1 MPHPMTDETPGPAG
15 REQISQLLKAWAG
28 QDPAARDALVPIV
41 YDELH
46 RLAHH
51 DMRTERAG
59 HTLQT
64 TALVNEAYLRLVDV
78 DRMEWRDRAHFFG
91 MAATMMRRI
100 LVDHARAHA
109 RDKRGGGVVMTSL
122 DEDVAAPS
130 REVDVVALD
139 DALQRLAE
147 IDERQAR
154 LVELRYFAGL
164 TIEEAAEALG
174 ISASTLKRE
183 WAIAKAWLYR
193 ELHDR

>member
-1 MPHPMTDETPGPAG
+1 MADDTPSPAA
-15 REQISQLLKAWAG
+15 REHISRLLQAWTRE
-28 QDPAARDALVPIV
+28 DPSARDALVPIV

-51 DMRTERAG
+51 YMRGERAG

-64 TALVNEAYLRLVDV
+64 TALVNEAYLRLADI
-78 DRMEWRDRAHFFG
+78 EQLHWTDRAHFFA

-122 DEDVAAPS
+122 DADLAAPA
-130 REVDVVALD
+130 RDIDVIALD
-139 DALQRLAE
+139 EALERLAK
-147 IDERQAR
+147 IDPRQAR

-164 TIEEAAEALG
+164 TIDEAAEALR
-174 ISASTLKRE
+174 ISPGTLKRE
-183 WAIAKAWLYR
+183 WVIAKAWLFR
-193 ELHDR
+193 ELQGR

>member
-1 MPHPMTDETPGPAG
+1 MTDDTPRPPA
-15 REQISQLLKAWAG
+15 REQISQLLQAWAA

-51 DMRTERAG
+51 YMRTERAG

-78 DRMEWRDRAHFFG
+78 ERLEWRDRAHFFA

-100 LVDHARAHA
+100 LVDHARGHA
-109 RDKRGGGVVMTSL
+109 RDKRGGGVIMTSL
-122 DEDVAAPS
+122 KDDVAAAAPD
-130 REVDVVALD
+130 VDVLALD
-139 DALQRLAE
+139 AALEKLGQ

-164 TIEEAAEALG
+164 TIEEAAAALQ
-174 ISASTLKRE
+174 ISTGTVKRE
-183 WAIAKAWLYR
+183 WVIAKAWLYR
-193 ELHDR
+193 ELHGR

>member
-1 MPHPMTDETPGPAG
+1 MTEDRAGLPA
-15 REQISQLLKAWAG
+15 REQISQLLQAWAG
-28 QDPAARDALVPIV
+28 PDPAARDALVPIV
-41 YDELH
+41 YAELH

-51 DMRTERAG
+51 YMRSERVG

-78 DRMEWRDRAHFFG
+78 PRMQWQDRAHFFA

-100 LVDHARAHA
+100 LVDHARGHA
-109 RDKRGGGVVMTSL
+109 RGKRGGGLVMTSL
-122 DEDVAAPS
+122 DDNLAAPAPD
-130 REVDVVALD
+130 VDMIALD
-139 DALQRLAE
+139 EALERLGR

-164 TIEEAAEALG
+164 TIEEAAAALG
-174 ISASTLKRE
+174 ISSGTVKRE

-193 ELHDR
+193 ELHAR

>member
-1 MPHPMTDETPGPAG
+1 MTDQTPAPPA
-15 REQISQLLKAWAG
+15 REQISQLLEAWAG
-28 QDPAARDALVPIV
+28 KDPEARDALVPIV
-41 YDELH
+41 YGELH

-51 DMRTERAG
+51 YMRTERAG

-78 DRMEWRDRAHFFG
+78 DRVQWRDRAHFFA

-100 LVDHARAHA
+100 LVDHARGHA

-122 DEDVAAPS
+122 DENLAAPS
-130 REVDVVALD
+130 RAVDVIALD
-139 DALQRLAE
+139 EALERLGR

-174 ISASTLKRE
+174 ISAGTLKRE

-193 ELHDR
+193 ELQDR

>member
-1 MPHPMTDETPGPAG
+1 MTDDTPGPLA
-15 REQISQLLKAWAG
+15 REQISQLLQALAG
-28 QDPAARDALVPIV
+28 QDGAARDALVPIV

-51 DMRTERAG
+51 YMRTERAG

-78 DRMEWRDRAHFFG
+78 ERLEWRDRAHFFA

-100 LVDHARAHA
+100 LVDHARGHA
-109 RDKRGGGVVMTSL
+109 RDKRGGGVIMTSL
-122 DEDVAAPS
+122 DENVAAAAPD
-130 REVDVVALD
+130 VDVLALD
-139 DALQRLAE
+139 AALEKLGQ

-164 TIEEAAEALG
+164 TIEEAAAALQ
-174 ISASTLKRE
+174 ISTGTVKRE
-183 WAIAKAWLYR
+183 WVIAKAWLYR
-193 ELHDR
+193 ELHGR

>member
-1 MPHPMTDETPGPAG
+1 MTDETPGPPA
-15 REQISQLLKAWAG
+15 REQISQLLEAWAG

-51 DMRTERAG
+51 YMRTERAG

-78 DRMEWRDRAHFFG
+78 DRMQWRDRAHFFA

-109 RDKRGGGVVMTSL
+109 RDKRGGGVIMTSL

-130 REVDVVALD
+130 VPDVDVIALD
-139 DALQRLAE
+139 DALERLGR

-164 TIEEAAEALG
+164 TIDEAAEALG
-174 ISASTLKRE
+174 ISAGTLKRE

-193 ELHDR
+193 ELHRR

>member
-1 MPHPMTDETPGPAG
+1 MV
-15 REQISQLLKAWAG
+15 
-28 QDPAARDALVPIV
+28 AA
-41 YDELH
+41 YNELH

-51 DMRTERAG
+51 YMRSERRD

-64 TALVNEAYLRLVDV
+64 TALINEAYLRLAGVNPAH
-78 DRMEWRDRAHFFG
+78 WRDRTHFVA

-109 RDKRGGGVVMTSL
+109 RDKRGGGAVVTTL
-122 DEDVAAPS
+122 DEDVAAPA
-130 REVDVVALD
+130 RDVDVMLLDRALE
-139 DALQRLAE
+139 RLE
-147 IDERQAR
+147 RIDERQAR

-164 TIEEAAEALG
+164 TIEESAAALDV
-174 ISASTLKRE
+174 STGTVKRE

>member
-1 MPHPMTDETPGPAG
+1 MTDPTPGPPA
-15 REQISQLLKAWAG
+15 REEISRLLERWAG
-28 QDPAARDALVPIV
+28 QDAEARDALLPIV

-51 DMRTERAG
+51 YMRIERAG

-64 TALVNEAYLRLVDV
+64 TALVNEAYIRLVDV
-78 DRMEWRDRAHFFG
+78 DRMQWRDRAHFFAI
-91 MAATMMRRI
+91 AATMMRRI

-130 REVDVVALD
+130 RDVDVIALD
-139 DALQRLAE
+139 EALERLGR

-154 LVELRYFAGL
+154 LVELRYFTGL

-174 ISASTLKRE
+174 LSAGTLKRE

>member
-1 MPHPMTDETPGPAG
+1 MADDTPSPAA
-15 REQISQLLKAWAG
+15 RDQISRLLRAWTG
-28 QDPAARDALVPIV
+28 QDASARDALVPIV

-51 DMRTERAG
+51 YMRGERAG

-64 TALVNEAYLRLVDV
+64 TALVNEAYLRLADV
-78 DRMEWRDRAHFFG
+78 EQLHWTDRAHFFA

-122 DEDVAAPS
+122 DADLAAPD
-130 REVDVVALD
+130 RDVDVIALD
-139 DALQRLAE
+139 QALERLAQ
-147 IDERQAR
+147 IDPRQAR

-164 TIEEAAEALG
+164 TIDEAAEALR
-174 ISASTLKRE
+174 ISPGTLKRE
-183 WAIAKAWLYR
+183 WVIAKAWLFR
-193 ELHDR
+193 ELQGR

>member
-1 MPHPMTDETPGPAG
+1 MDDQPPSPPA
-15 REQISQLLKAWAG
+15 RERISQLLVAWAS

-41 YDELH
+41 YEELH

-51 DMRTERAG
+51 YMRNERPG

-64 TALVNEAYLRLVDV
+64 TALVNEAYLRLVGV
-78 DRMEWRDRAHFFG
+78 DGMQWRDRAHFFAI
-91 MAATMMRRI
+91 AATMMRRI
-100 LVDHARAHA
+100 LVDHARAHG

-122 DEDVAAPS
+122 DEDVVAPS
-130 REVDVVALD
+130 LDIDVIALD
-139 DALQRLAE
+139 DALERLGR

-174 ISASTLKRE
+174 VSGGTLKRD
-183 WAIAKAWLYR
+183 WVIAKAWLYR
-193 ELHDR
+193 ELQGR